1 MQVNQEDYEDKLT
14 QINRL
19 NREVQALK
27 ERVLNIKHQRD
38 TIMECLIQVVD
49 IANDYEIYENDDRRI
64 CDQVAKARASMGQS
78 EIL

>member
-27 ERVLNIKHQRD
+27 ERVPNIKHQRD

>member
-1 MQVNQEDYEDKLT
+1 MQVNQEDYEDKIT

-27 ERVLNIKHQRD
+27 ERVLSIKHQRD
-38 TIMECLIQVVD
+38 TIMECLVEVAD
-49 IANDYEIYENDDRRI
+49 LATNYELYENDDLKVRDLI
-64 CDQVAKARASMGQS
+64 AKARAAMGQS

>member
-14 QINRL
+14 QINSL

-38 TIMECLIQVVD
+38 TIMQCLLEVAD
-49 IANDYEIYENDDRRI
+49 LATDYELYENDDLKVRDLI
-64 CDQVAKARASMGQS
+64 AKVRAAMGQS
-78 EIL
+78 EIM

>member
-14 QINRL
+14 QINHL

-38 TIMECLIQVVD
+38 TIMECLVEVAD
-49 IANDYEIYENDDRRI
+49 LATNYELYEKDDLKVRDLI
-64 CDQVAKARASMGQS
+64 AKARAAMGQS

>member
-1 MQVNQEDYEDKLT
+1 MQVNQEDYEDKIT

-27 ERVLNIKHQRD
+27 ERVLSIKHQRD
-38 TIMECLIQVVD
+38 TIMKCLVEVAD
-49 IANDYEIYENDDRRI
+49 LATNYELYENDDLKVRDLI
-64 CDQVAKARASMGQS
+64 AKARAAMGQS

>member
-38 TIMECLIQVVD
+38 TIMECLVEVAD
-49 IANDYEIYENDDRRI
+49 LASNYELYENDDLKVRDLI
-64 CDQVAKARASMGQS
+64 AKARAAMGQS

>member
-1 MQVNQEDYEDKLT
+1 MQVNQEDYEDKLN

-19 NREVQALK
+19 NLEIQALK

-38 TIMECLIQVVD
+38 TIMECLVEVAD
-49 IANDYEIYENDDRRI
+49 IASGVIEHESYDTRI
-64 CDQVAKARASMGQS
+64 REQVAKARATMGQS